1 MVRAQA
7 TAVRAAGSNT
17 TARIR
22 AAGRRAI
29 HRNQYAS
36 APSRYATGRIAT
48 CSIHGIF
55 SVSVRRVK
63 IENSETR
70 RGSDSESL
78 PSIDSKTR
86 C

>member
-7 TAVRAAGSNT
+7 TAVRAAGSST
-17 TARIR
+17 IARTR

-29 HRNQYAS
+29 HRNQCAMAAS
-36 APSRYATGRIAT
+36 RSATGRTAT
-48 CSIHGIF
+48 CSIHGIL
-55 SVSVRRVK
+55 SARVSLVK

-70 RGSDSESL
+70 RGSDSASL